1 MYDFL
6 LVGKSILAN
15 KCYIFLR
22 TWYTYRFFK
31 ERLRFWVTEMTL
43 KINQGHW
50 KKSRSVDHVW
60 LRISL
65 SLQICLYFVAFL
77 RNREILV
84 ENRTC
89 IWRVSRGWP
98 HSKFTRIFHSN
109 NTSLWATISDTWIAW
124 RRVERSVKDGQTEK
138 TETTRIHIAL
148 WQ

>member
-98 HSKFTRIFHSN
+98 HSKFTRIFHS
-109 NTSLWATISDTWIAW
+109 TQHESLSYHQWHVDSLTTGWA
-124 RRVERSVKDGQTEK
+124 ECDGQTDGK